1 MKKIKR
7 IADIKEE
14 KMRLRI
20 KELELEKGIRNNW
33 VELKEQLRPGVILQ
47 NKLAKFTRQKEKDD
61 NFWAGIITF
70 SMEYLAKK
78 IAKKIA
84 GRMESTTG

>member
-47 NKLAKFTRQKEKDD
+47 NKLTKFREEDKND
-61 NFWAGIITF
+61 NFWVGIISF
-70 SMEYLAKK
+70 SMGYLAKK

-84 GRMESTTG
+84 GKIESTTV